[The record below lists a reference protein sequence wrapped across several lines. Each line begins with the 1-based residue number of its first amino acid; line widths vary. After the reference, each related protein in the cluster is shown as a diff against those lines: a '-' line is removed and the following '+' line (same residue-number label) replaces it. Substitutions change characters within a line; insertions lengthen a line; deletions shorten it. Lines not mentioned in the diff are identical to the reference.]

1 MDPTAIDLN
10 MAAYEQKLE
19 AIYTEMLTFTSL
31 FINLGRAVGGI
42 GALLFISSRVWGNIA
57 RAEPIDLFPLLR
69 PFAIGLAILLFVPL
83 CGALR
88 GITMAVAHG
97 TDDIR
102 MGQIAEVNRLTATRD
117 QLAADAKAKS
127 DMAINE
133 EYEKELGK
141 LGALDVGRKA
151 SLAFNQVQYSV
162 GQNFREWTK
171 SILEL
176 GALAAKL
183 AISLISTFLLVLL
196 SVAGPLAFG
205 IAIIPG
211 FGGGLM
217 KWFGYFLTI
226 SLWVPVAN
234 IYAAVLAHVQV
245 TMLNENIRQLQA
257 GGSVESAD
265 IAYLCMLVLAIVGY
279 IFVPKAAD
287 MLIDGSGVGNAAT
300 SFITT
305 TTATTAAVAGAAGGA
320 GVRTGA
326 DVLGAGVG
334 AGQGILGRAGAGEN
348 ATRGEAFGQRAGAY
362 VRDRLTSRKQS

>member
-10 MAAYEQKLE
+10 MAVYEQKLE

-42 GALLFISSRVWGNIA
+42 GALLYISSKVWGSLA
-57 RAEPIDLFPLLR
+57 RAEPIDFFPLLR
-69 PFAIGLAILLFVPL
+69 PFAIGMAILLFVPL

-88 GITMAVAHG
+88 GITLAVAHG
-97 TDDIR
+97 TDAIR
-102 MGQIAEVNRLTATRD
+102 MGQIADVNRLTAQRD

-127 DMAINE
+127 DMKIND
-133 EYEKELGK
+133 EYEKKLGELG
-141 LGALDVGRKA
+141 AMDFGRKA

-162 GQNFREWTK
+162 AQNFREWTK

-205 IAIIPG
+205 IAIFPG

-217 KWFGYFLTI
+217 KWFGYFITI

-245 TMLNENIRQLQA
+245 TMLNANIQQLNA

-265 IAYLCMLVLAIVGY
+265 IAYLCLLVLAIVGY

-287 MLIDGSGVGNAAT
+287 MLIDGSGVGSAAT
-300 SFITT
+300 TFISSA
-305 TTATTAAVAGAAGGA
+305 TATTAAVAGMAGGA
-320 GVRTGA
+320 GIRGTA
-326 DVLGAGVG
+326 NTLGAGVG
-334 AGQGILGRAGAGEN
+334 AGQALAGAAG
-348 ATRGEAFGQRAGAY
+348 ASDKTRGEAFGHRVGTAL
-362 VRDRLTSRKQS
+362 RDRFNRGR

>member
-1 MDPTAIDLN
+1 MDPTSIDLN
-10 MAAYEQKLE
+10 MALYEQKLE
-19 AIYTEMLTFTSL
+19 GIYTEMLTFTAQ
-31 FINLGRAVGGI
+31 FINLGRAIGGV
-42 GALLFISSRVWGNIA
+42 GALLFISSRVWGHIS
-57 RAEPIDLFPLLR
+57 RAEPIDFFPLLR

-83 CGALR
+83 CSGLR

-97 TDDIR
+97 TDAIR
-102 MGQIAEVNRLTATRD
+102 LGQLGEVNRLTGERD
-117 QLAADAKAKS
+117 RLAADAKAKS
-127 DMAINE
+127 DMQINE
-133 EYEKELGK
+133 KYEEDLGK
-141 LGALDVGRKA
+141 LGALDIGRKA
-151 SLAFNQVQYSV
+151 TLAMNQVQYSV

-217 KWFGYFLTI
+217 KWFGYFITI

-245 TMLNENIRQLQA
+245 TLLASNIQQLQA

-265 IAYLCMLVLAIVGY
+265 IGYLCLLVLSIVGY
-279 IFVPKAAD
+279 LMVPKAAD
-287 MLIDGSGVGNAAT
+287 MLIDGSGVGRAAT

-305 TTATTAAVAGAAGGA
+305 TTVGAAGIAGAAGGA
-320 GVRTGA
+320 GLRTGA
-326 DVLGAGVG
+326 DGLGAAVG
-334 AGQGILGRAGAGEN
+334 AGQGLAGFGASSN
-348 ATRGEAFGQRAGAY
+348 ATRGESLGQQAGAA
-362 VRDRLTSRKQS
+362 VRERFNRFRG

>member
-10 MAAYEQKLE
+10 MAVYEQKLE
-19 AIYTEMLTFTSL
+19 AIYTEMLTFTAL
-31 FINLGRAVGGI
+31 FINLGRAIGGV
-42 GALLFISSRVWGNIA
+42 GALLFISSRIWGNIA

-69 PFAIGLAILLFVPL
+69 PFAIGLAIMLFVPL

-97 TDDIR
+97 TDSIR
-102 MGQIAEVNRLTATRD
+102 TGQIAEVNRLTTERD
-117 QLAADAKAKS
+117 RLAADAKAKS
-127 DMAINE
+127 DMAIND
-133 EYEKELGK
+133 EYERELGK
-141 LGALDVGRKA
+141 LGALDVGQKA
-151 SLAFNQVQYSV
+151 SLAMNQMQYSV

-245 TMLNENIRQLQA
+245 TMLNENIRQLSA

-287 MLIDGSGVGNAAT
+287 MLIDGSGVGTAAT

-305 TTATTAAVAGAAGGA
+305 TTATTAAVTGATGGA

-326 DVLGAGVG
+326 DVLGAGIG
-334 AGQGILGRAGAGEN
+334 ASHGALGRAGAGEN
-348 ATRGEAFGQRAGAY
+348 MTRGEAFGHRAGTAL
-362 VRDRLTSRKQS
+362 RERFTRKG

>member
-10 MAAYEQKLE
+10 MAVYEQKLD
-19 AIYTEMLTFTSL
+19 AIYTEMLTFTAL

-97 TDDIR
+97 TNDIR
-102 MGQIAEVNRLTATRD
+102 VGQIAEVNRLTAERD
-117 QLAADAKAKS
+117 RLAANAKAKS
-127 DMAINE
+127 DMQINE
-133 EYEKELGK
+133 EYEKQLADLNPIDFGQ
-141 LGALDVGRKA
+141 RA
-151 SLAFNQVQYSV
+151 SLAMNQVQYSV
-162 GQNFREWTK
+162 GQQFREWVK

-205 IAIIPG
+205 IAIFPG

-245 TMLNENIRQLQA
+245 TLLSQNIQQLQD
-257 GGSVESAD
+257 GGTAESSD
-265 IAYLCMLVLAIVGY
+265 IAYLCLLVLAIAGY
-279 IFVPKAAD
+279 MFVPKAAD

-305 TTATTAAVAGAAGGA
+305 TTATTAAIGGATGGA
-320 GVRTGA
+320 GVRAGA

-334 AGQGILGRAGAGEN
+334 ATQGAMGRSGAGEN

-362 VRDRLTSRKQS
+362 VRDRLTPRKQS